1 MAPTNNI
8 CFEVY
13 WRVMKKMATFLLL
26 FLFCSAGFS
35 QSSPYTAD
43 VDALYRVVKQL
54 PSFQDQ
60 ITGDKKIAYD
70 SLYTAVRNDSAD
82 FKDGYDYYY
91 RLARLMYPIRD
102 NHLGFYQ
109 FPMAVLE
116 EKYYGNDSIVRVYKQ
131 LWPVKTYPRLSIDT
145 DSLKQILKNKPKDSV
160 EGIYY
165 FGSIL
170 EMGLIRTGNRNELLG
185 IVLSSSIPQWETGDI
200 AARLTEKVQGN
211 FRAIYGHPL
220 YKNQLLYNN
229 EKFVNHSLINSH
241 FYALSG
247 DLYYKK
253 DTAAIDYSRIPK
265 TAPLFELEKVRADVQ
280 RLRLGSFDA
289 MEESEKISTAF
300 FQKIKDSLT
309 AQNLI
314 VDLRDNEGGANRI
327 SYKFFTLIRD
337 FAKNKKVFVLVNN
350 GTMSQG
356 EIFMLQLKALSNV
369 KTLGQTT
376 RGTIAYGSNFGKTER
391 LGNGSIAVYLTDM
404 RDTGGYYKY
413 EDVGVEPEI
422 KLSAGRDWIAQ
433 VLEEVGRQE

>member
-1 MAPTNNI
+1 
-8 CFEVY
+8 
-13 WRVMKKMATFLLL
+13 MKRIVLFLLL
-26 FLFCSAGFS
+26 FFLCAGGFS
-35 QSSPYTAD
+35 QSSRYTAD
-43 VDALYRVVKQL
+43 VDALYRVLRQT

-70 SLYTAVRNDSAD
+70 SLFTAVRNDSAN

-91 RLARLMYPIRD
+91 RLARLLYPLRD

-109 FPMAVLE
+109 FPMAILE
-116 EKYYGNDSIVRVYKQ
+116 EKYYGNDSIVKVYKQ
-131 LWPVKTYPRLSIDT
+131 LWPVKTYPRLSVDT
-145 DSLKQILKNKPKDSV
+145 DSLRQILKNKPKDSV

-165 FGSIL
+165 FGNIL
-170 EMGLIRTGNRNELLG
+170 EIGVTRTNRRNELLG
-185 IVLSSSIPQWETGDI
+185 IVLSSTIPQWDKGDI
-200 AARLTEKVQGN
+200 AARLTEKAGDH

-220 YKNQLLYNN
+220 YKNQLLFNN
-229 EKFVNHSLINSH
+229 EKFINHSLVNSH

-265 TAPLFELEKVRADVQ
+265 TASLFELEKVRSDVQ
-280 RLRLGSFDA
+280 RIRLGSFDA
-289 MEESEKISTAF
+289 MEESEKISTSF
-300 FQKIKDSLT
+300 YQKIKDSLI

-337 FAKNKKVFVLVNN
+337 FAKDKKVYVLVNN

-356 EIFMLQLKALSNV
+356 EIFMLQLKALNNV

-391 LGNGSIAVYLTDM
+391 LGNGTIAVYLTDM
-404 RDTGGYYKY
+404 KDTGGYYKY

-422 KLSAGRDWIAQ
+422 RLSSDRDWIVQ
-433 VLEEVGRQE
+433 VLEEVRR